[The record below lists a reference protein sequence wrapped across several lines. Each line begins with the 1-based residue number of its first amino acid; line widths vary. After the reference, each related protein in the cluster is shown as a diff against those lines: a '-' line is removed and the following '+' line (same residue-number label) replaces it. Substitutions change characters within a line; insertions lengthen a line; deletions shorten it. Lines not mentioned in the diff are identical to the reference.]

1 MFSKGFIVHLYSKLK
16 SQVVTQILQFL
27 CPETGKKYVNPII
40 FGHFIGK
47 YWTHFQGRQFCQN
60 LDCFP
65 FVKNGLLLKKR
76 IWEQILSFPRRPL
89 FQNGIGVESTVKG
102 KNLLQKACY
111 AGKQTGSHK
120 SYVPCKLWLKIYHYY
135 QVP

>member
-27 CPETGKKYVNPII
+27 CPETGKKCVNPII
-40 FGHFIGK
+40 FGHLKGK

-65 FVKNGLLLKKR
+65 FVKNGLLLKER
-76 IWEQILSFPRRPL
+76 ICSPWEQILSFQRRPL
-89 FQNGIGVESTVKG
+89 FQNGIGVGTTVKG
-102 KNLLQKACY
+102 KNLLQKACC
-111 AGKQTGSHK
+111 AGKQT
-120 SYVPCKLWLKIYHYY
+120 
-135 QVP
+135 